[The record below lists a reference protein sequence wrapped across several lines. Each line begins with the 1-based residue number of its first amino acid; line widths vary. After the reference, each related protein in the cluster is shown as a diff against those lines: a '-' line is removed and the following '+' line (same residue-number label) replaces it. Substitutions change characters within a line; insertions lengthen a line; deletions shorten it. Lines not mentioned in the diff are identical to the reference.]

1 MTKAEIIEA
10 IAKDTELTKKAA
22 GDALEAALEAVKKG
36 IKKDGSLS
44 LPDFGTFKISK
55 RKARVGRN
63 PQTGKE
69 IQIKASKT
77 VRFRPS
83 PSFKKS
89 L

>member
-1 MTKAEIIEA
+1 MTKAELIEA

-22 GDALEAALEAVKKG
+22 GEALEAAVEAIKKG
-36 IKKDGSLS
+36 IKKDGALTI
-44 LPDFGTFKISK
+44 PDFGTFKISK
-55 RKARVGRN
+55 RKARTGRN

-69 IQIKASKT
+69 IQIKASKS
-77 VRFRPS
+77 VKFRPS